1 MTIEYRFSLTPRLI
15 ALGMFASV
23 ALLVLLFALGYM
35 VGQRM
40 APEPQQDAQSADGR
54 LGRATDKAEQ
64 RMLNKAEQ
72 SAVGAAAPL
81 TAPLKATS
89 KALQ

>member
-15 ALGMFASV
+15 ALGLFASV

-40 APEPQQDAQSADGR
+40 APEPQAEAQSADGR
-54 LGRATDKAEQ
+54 LGRVADKTEQ
-64 RMLNKAEQ
+64 RMLHKAEQ
-72 SAVGAAAPL
+72 GAAGAA
-81 TAPLKATS
+81 APLKATS